1 MNKHHVFLLSISMMA
16 AVAFPTGA
24 AMADGYKPVFADYST
39 LCTPQAFED
48 FVRKASDSSYTPEN
62 RVIMLREAMDHAQTL
77 KQRREVL
84 EQIGKTGAFQ
94 GMVYAASWLDNPDLN
109 KDAARAV
116 LSIAL
121 AHNEYAGPATQDAVR
136 RAAALC
142 GRQQDADAFL
152 KAAANGGWK
161 SLFNGRTLAGW
172 KGLVDDP
179 IKRAAVSPDELAK
192 KQAEADVRMRHDW
205 KVINGCITY
214 VGHGY
219 DNLCTVQQYGD
230 FEMLVDWKLDPS
242 GAEPDAGIYLRGTP
256 QVQIWDTT
264 RTEVG
269 AQVGSGGLYN
279 NQKNPSKPSIVA
291 DNQLG
296 QWNTFRIIMRG
307 EKVTVYLNGVKV
319 VDNVTLENYWD
330 RSRPIFPREQIE
342 LQAHGSL
349 TYFRNIYVREL

>member
-1 MNKHHVFLLSISMMA
+1 MNKHHVFLLSLSLTA
-16 AVAFPTGA
+16 ALSLQTPEAFG
-24 AMADGYKPVFADYST
+24 DGYKPVNADYSAI
-39 LCTPQAFED
+39 CTPQAFDNFLE
-48 FVRKASDSSYTPEN
+48 KASDDSYTPEN
-62 RVIMLREAMDHAQTL
+62 RVIMLREAMDRAQTL
-77 KQRREVL
+77 RQRREVL
-84 EQIGKTGAFQ
+84 EEIGETGAFQ
-94 GMVYAASWLDNPDLN
+94 GMVYAASWLDNPDLR
-109 KDAARAV
+109 KDAAKAV
-116 LSIAL
+116 LQIAL
-121 AHNEYAGPATQDAVR
+121 AHPEYAGSGTKAAVSK
-136 RAAALC
+136 AAGIC
-142 GRQQDADAFL
+142 GKEREAAAFL
-152 KAAANGGWK
+152 KASAAGGWTA
-161 SLFNGRTLAGW
+161 LFNGRDLSGW

-179 IKRAAVSPDELAK
+179 IKRAAMSPDEAAK

-205 KVINGCITY
+205 KVINGCIVY

-219 DNLCTVQQYGD
+219 DNLCTVGKYGD
-230 FEMLVDWKLDPS
+230 FEMYVDWKLDPS

-256 QVQIWDTT
+256 QVQIWDIS

-279 NQKNPSKPSIVA
+279 NQKNPSAPTSIA

-330 RSRPIFPREQIE
+330 RSRPIFPREQLE